1 MPYAVNR
8 MPIIMMEQLKKYA
21 RSFSENRFWKTLAKY
36 GRQAGIQTVYAALLL
51 FYAYKR
57 PETPKWAKNIAL
69 GALGYLITPLD
80 FLPDLTPIIGY
91 TDDIGVLGFGLVTI
105 AGFIND
111 TVKENARKKLNDW
124 FGEFDA
130 AELAEVDKRL

>member
-1 MPYAVNR
+1 MT
-8 MPIIMMEQLKKYA
+8 EQLKKYA
-21 RSFSENRFWKTLAKY
+21 RSFSENRFWKTLSKY
-36 GRQAGIQTVYAALLL
+36 ARQAGIQTVYAALLL

-57 PETPKWAKNIAL
+57 PETPNWAKNIAL
-69 GALGYLITPLD
+69 GALGYLITPID

-111 TVKENARKKLNDW
+111 SVKENARKKLNDW
-124 FGEFDA
+124 FGAFDA